1 MTEPPTPLPAGRP
14 DRAPGVLRQRLLLA
28 GLLLALIGGL
38 GAAVVIGAD
47 RSPDADADADADDA
61 GDGGAGTVPVAIEL
75 AGSYD
80 GLDSLG
86 LPVAATPDIGL
97 VDGQTI
103 TLRGSGF
110 DPEVTVGWSQCR
122 FRTPTVGQD
131 DCDLGNIGIGTTD
144 LDGNFEVEFTVNRYL
159 AAATGT
165 FDCVQAT
172 LDDGCSIGIGTLSDY
187 DESGRALIFFDP
199 ASDGEIPP
207 RIEVDRTEGLLDGQE
222 LLVTGTGFVPDEVAY
237 LTQCPI
243 GGSNGI
249 GSCYGDN
256 QVGAIQVDGEGNFA
270 ITVPALRVVQAN
282 GGDID
287 CFTSAYRCLLIVQAA
302 RIANTVPLLYDGAAM
317 LPRDPELTVTPN
329 ENLVDGQTISLELF
343 DLPVEGSVTV
353 EQCVDQGPL
362 GESCSGAVDA
372 TVLVGF
378 TMADVVVAR
387 LITNADGADVDC
399 ADPARTC
406 YVKVSSPGLE
416 PVRIPIHFASA

>member
-1 MTEPPTPLPAGRP
+1 MSELITPVPDGRP
-14 DRAPGVLRQRLLLA
+14 DRDPGVRRQRLLLL
-28 GLLLALIGGL
+28 GLLLVLIGGL
-38 GAAVVIGAD
+38 GVAVVIGAD
-47 RSPDADADADADDA
+47 NSPDVDPDADAT
-61 GDGGAGTVPVAIEL
+61 GDRDVDPVAIEL
-75 AGSYD
+75 AGAYD

-110 DPEVTVGWSQCR
+110 DPEATIGWSQCR

-144 LDGNFEVEFTVNRYL
+144 VDGNFEVEFTVNRYV

-172 LDDGCSIGIGTLSDY
+172 LDDGCSIGVGTLSDY
-187 DESGRALIFFDP
+187 DKSGRALIFFDS
-199 ASDGEIPP
+199 ASDGDPPP
-207 RIEVDRTEGLLDGQE
+207 RIEVDRTVGLLDGQE
-222 LLVTGTGFVPDEVAY
+222 LLVTGTGFVPDEFAY

-256 QVGAIQVDGEGNFA
+256 QVGAIQVDGQGNFA
-270 ITVPALRVVQAN
+270 ITVPALRVVQGS
-282 GGDID
+282 GGEVD

-302 RIANTVPLLYDGAAM
+302 RTANTVPLLYDGSIPV
-317 LPRDPELTVTPN
+317 PREIEFTVSPN
-329 ENLVDGQTISLELF
+329 EDLTDGQLVSVELF
-343 DLPVEGSVTV
+343 DLPVEGSVTIA
-353 EQCVDQGPL
+353 QCVDQGPV
-362 GESCSGAVDA
+362 GESCAGAVDA
-372 TVLVGF
+372 TVVGGDAV
-378 TMADVVVAR
+378 ADVTVVR
-387 LITNADGADVDC
+387 FITNADGGDVDC

-406 YVKVSSPGLE
+406 YVEISSADLE
-416 PVRIPIHFASA
+416 PLRIPVHFAPA